1 MRWSKG
7 PPRDS
12 IDRNV
17 AQRHSAAEPP
27 TDPPPSFE
35 VARAQV
41 VRAERQSIRAM
52 MPWWRRFV
60 AWVGDFHKF
69 VIALISIASATVAI
83 HVWLKGLITR
93 AELEVAVEAATE
105 KAVVKT
111 LLDVKTDVSDLK
123 TNTAGLPAWRKE
135 ATTKLD
141 QHDTRIGVVEHQEE
155 NLQGRFDKYLRKN

>member
-1 MRWSKG
+1 MRWSK

-12 IDRNV
+12 IERDV
-17 AQRHSAAEPP
+17 AQRHSAAEPL
-27 TDPPPSFE
+27 TYPPPSVE
-35 VARAQV
+35 V

-60 AWVGDFHKF
+60 AWVSDFQKF
-69 VIALISIASATVAI
+69 VIALSSIAAATVGI

-93 AELEVAVEAATE
+93 AELEVAVEAAVE
-105 KAVVKT
+105 KAVIKT

-123 TNTAGLPAWRKE
+123 TNTSGLPAWRKE